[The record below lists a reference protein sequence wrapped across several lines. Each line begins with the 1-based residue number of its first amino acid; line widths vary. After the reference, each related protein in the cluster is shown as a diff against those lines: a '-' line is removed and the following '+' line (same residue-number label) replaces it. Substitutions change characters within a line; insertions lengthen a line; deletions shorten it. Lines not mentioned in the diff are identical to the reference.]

1 MFWKT
6 YLQPIK
12 FVSFLSSKESCKEK
26 NTVFVQWIAQWWI
39 ISNKEPS
46 CNQDALAKET
56 SIIKISRLIEYNLIV
71 WLDDRITQKKT
82 FLFQI
87 FSKVHKYNDFLFSLF
102 SIFFLLHFF
111 SIIFSP
117 KILKFP
123 YFVKPHIDL
132 ILSRRTWIDLV
143 RQLSFCGEEFVY
155 HFVELSI
162 YGHIP
167 WSRLPMTKSGSYT
180 SLTKIETWLTSC
192 YETRLEEKMEGEF
205 H

>member
-71 WLDDRITQKKT
+71 WLDNRITQKKT

-132 ILSRRTWIDLV
+132 ILSRRTRIDLV
-143 RQLSFCGEEFVY
+143 SKIPSLLKS
-155 HFVELSI
+155 LSI
-162 YGHIP
+162 ILWSCLFMVTFLGHVCLWP
-167 WSRLPMTKSGSYT
+167 
-180 SLTKIETWLTSC
+180 SLVHTLRWL
-192 YETRLEEKMEGEF
+192 K
-205 H
+205 